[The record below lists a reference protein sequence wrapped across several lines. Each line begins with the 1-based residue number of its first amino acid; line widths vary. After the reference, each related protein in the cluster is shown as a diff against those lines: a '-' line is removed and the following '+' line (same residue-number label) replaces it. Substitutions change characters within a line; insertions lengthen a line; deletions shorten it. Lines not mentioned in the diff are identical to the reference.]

1 MLMDS
6 TTPKPPVR
14 QEAKPSLASWKLRG
28 ALQISLACSSDTGIA
43 RPAWQRLEAR
53 FWFKS
58 GAGLTNQ
65 TAKWPYCLTSHIWI
79 VGTVA
84 SSPTHIVAA
93 AKSKASQTT
102 PLPRGKSRTQ
112 HPENFTSLAPSSVQQ
127 QSYHILQNTQKLCCE
142 TSHVTN
148 IHTIY
153 IYIDDLA
160 LIIHVFTQLE
170 PPLPRF
176 CYLIHLKNHFIK
188 RSAGLSRLSTLRQ
201 ELLHQSPILFG
212 RNVADLEDSPEP
224 RSCADATNDA
234 IWCNGQ
240 LSLV

>member
-153 IYIDDLA
+153 IYRWPSPYHPRLYPAGASSAKVLLLDP
-160 LIIHVFTQLE
+160 LE
-170 PPLPRF
+170 EP
-176 CYLIHLKNHFIK
+176 
-188 RSAGLSRLSTLRQ
+188 
-201 ELLHQSPILFG
+201 LHQTLG
-212 RNVADLEDSPEP
+212 RSLPSLHPSTGTSSSESHPLRAKCRWSRRFSWAEVLRWCNQ
-224 RSCADATNDA
+224 
-234 IWCNGQ
+234 WCNGQ

>member
-28 ALQISLACSSDTGIA
+28 ALQISLACSSDTGIP
-43 RPAWQRLEAR
+43 RPAWQRLGAR

-127 QSYHILQNTQKLCCE
+127 HSYHILQNTQSYAAKQ
-142 TSHVTN
+142 
-148 IHTIY
+148 
-153 IYIDDLA
+153 A
-160 LIIHVFTQLE
+160 M
-170 PPLPRF
+170 
-176 CYLIHLKNHFIK
+176 
-188 RSAGLSRLSTLRQ
+188 
-201 ELLHQSPILFG
+201 
-212 RNVADLEDSPEP
+212 
-224 RSCADATNDA
+224 
-234 IWCNGQ
+234 
-240 LSLV
+240 